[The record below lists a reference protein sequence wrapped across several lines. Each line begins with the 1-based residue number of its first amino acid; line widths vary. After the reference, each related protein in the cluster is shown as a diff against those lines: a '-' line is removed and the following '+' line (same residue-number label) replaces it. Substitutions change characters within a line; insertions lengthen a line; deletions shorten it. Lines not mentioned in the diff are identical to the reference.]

1 MKARGFPVDPI
12 WVYHFLHGGLGIV
25 AVLMALATL
34 TVLWR
39 LRGVLQWKRSLKH
52 EFRELKGE
60 FYSAGPCRQQA
71 IQVVLDRCQ
80 EIWRAGFPEIS
91 AIYGLAGY
99 LRDIA
104 AAFHPDQE
112 KPELCVT
119 AGSLIRTSHSAVDR
133 LQNILQR
140 PGFSRFQKMRIRH
153 IRKAWNWYEK
163 ISRYRAVQAYMRYR
177 RWINHAN
184 VLRLILLPDP
194 FSWLIYLSNQLTI
207 LSLTRFFLMD
217 IYLFAGKQAILA
229 YDHETRNE
237 EMPQDAGEI
246 EQDLADLADLI
257 EPESHLPDPRIQGI
271 RNRLVG
277 INTLI
282 FSSPGYTEWKSG
294 FEDALRAVAGTY
306 FPESP
311 APVEEARLG
320 PILVR
325 CQFWLQSVCDTEK
338 LPIFSRLHRIELRY
352 LFSVKAIAEH
362 PLFRQAGHFAKNT
375 WNVYKWMQWPLFIY
389 RLVKKTTPAG
399 MAASIGWMLV
409 RKGTVNYL
417 GRRAFDLTL
426 EEIEMVYRLSHEEEG
441 RVQESGGRVK
451 TEYRSQ
457 EAKTPAP

>member
-1 MKARGFPVDPI
+1 VDPI
-12 WVYHFLHGGLGIV
+12 RIYHVLHGGLGI
-25 AVLMALATL
+25 AALLMALATL
-34 TVLWR
+34 AVLWR
-39 LRGVLQWKRSLKH
+39 LRGVLQWKRSLKN
-52 EFRELKGE
+52 EFRQLKNELD
-60 FYSAGPCRQQA
+60 SAGPCRQQA

-80 EIWRAGFPEIS
+80 GIWRAESAEIT
-91 AIYGLAGY
+91 AFAGLAGY

-119 AGSLIRTSHSAVDR
+119 AGSLIRISHSAVDR
-133 LQNILQR
+133 LQGILHR
-140 PGFSRFQKMRIRH
+140 PGFSRFQTIRIRH
-153 IRKAWNWYEK
+153 IRKAWNWYDR
-163 ISRYRAVQAYMRYR
+163 ISRYRAVKAYIRYR
-177 RWINHAN
+177 RWISHAN

-229 YDHETRNE
+229 YDHETRNDQL
-237 EMPQDAGEI
+237 PPDAAEI
-246 EQDLADLADLI
+246 EQDLSDLAEMI
-257 EPESHLPDPRIQGI
+257 EQESRLPDPRIQKI

-277 INTLI
+277 VNTLI
-282 FSSPGYTEWKSG
+282 LSSPGYTEWKTG
-294 FEDALRAVAGTY
+294 FAEALGVIAGTY

-311 APVEEARLG
+311 APVEEARIG

-325 CQFWLQSVCDTEK
+325 CRFWLQSVCDTEH

-362 PLFRQAGHFAKNT
+362 PLFRRAGHFAKNT
-375 WNVYKWMQWPLFIY
+375 WNVYKWVQWPLFIY

-399 MAASIGWMLV
+399 MAASMGWMLV
-409 RKGTVNYL
+409 RKAMVNYL

-426 EEIEMVYRLSHEEEG
+426 EEIEMVYRLSQEKERETGSRGQETEG
-441 RVQESGGRVK
+441 
-451 TEYRSQ
+451 
-457 EAKTPAP
+457 

>member
-1 MKARGFPVDPI
+1 MDPI
-12 WVYHFLHGGLGIV
+12 WFYHVLHSGLGI
-25 AVLMALATL
+25 AALLIALATL
-34 TVLWR
+34 TVVWR

-52 EFRELKGE
+52 EFRELKDE
-60 FYSAGPCRQQA
+60 LYSAGPCRQQA

-80 EIWRAGFPEIS
+80 GIWQAGFPEINELS
-91 AIYGLAGY
+91 GFGGY

-119 AGSLIRTSHSAVDR
+119 AGSLIRASHSAVER
-133 LQNILQR
+133 LQDILRR
-140 PGFSRFQKMRIRH
+140 PGFSRFQKIRIRH
-153 IRKAWNWYEK
+153 IRKAWNWYDR
-163 ISRYRAVQAYMRYR
+163 ISRYRAVQAYIRYR

-217 IYLFAGKQAILA
+217 LYLFAGKQAILA
-229 YDHETRNE
+229 YDHESRHE
-237 EMPQDAGEI
+237 AIPQDAGEI
-246 EQDLADLADLI
+246 EQDLADLADLT
-257 EPESHLPDPRIQGI
+257 EPEFRPADPRIQEI

-277 INTLI
+277 VNTLI

-294 FEDALRAVAGTY
+294 FEDALRVIAGTY

-320 PILVR
+320 QILIR

-338 LPIFSRLHRIELRY
+338 LPIVSRLHRIELRY
-352 LFSVKAIAEH
+352 LFSVKAATEH
-362 PLFRQAGHFAKNT
+362 PLFRQAGTYAKKS
-375 WNVYKWMQWPLFIY
+375 WNVYKWMQWPLLIY
-389 RLVKKTTPAG
+389 RLIKKTTPAG
-399 MAASIGWMLV
+399 MAASMGWMLV

-417 GRRAFDLTL
+417 SRRAFDLTL
-426 EEIEMVYRLSHEEEG
+426 QEIETVYRLSQETEG
-441 RVQESGGRVK
+441 SSREKKQGDQGGGVRNCL
-451 TEYRSQ
+451 
-457 EAKTPAP
+457 TPAP

>member
-1 MKARGFPVDPI
+1 MSFILPGLAGNRRFRWYWIAARESGRRGFRKS
-12 WVYHFLHGGLGIV
+12 
-25 AVLMALATL
+25 MT
-34 TVLWR
+34 
-39 LRGVLQWKRSLKH
+39 
-52 EFRELKGE
+52 
-60 FYSAGPCRQQA
+60 
-71 IQVVLDRCQ
+71 
-80 EIWRAGFPEIS
+80 IS
-91 AIYGLAGY
+91 GLAGY

-119 AGSLIRTSHSAVDR
+119 AGSLIRASHSAVER
-133 LQNILQR
+133 LQDILRR
-140 PGFSRFQKMRIRH
+140 PGFSRFQKIRIRH
-153 IRKAWNWYEK
+153 IRKAWNWYDR
-163 ISRYRAVQAYMRYR
+163 ISRYRAVQAYIRYR

-184 VLRLILLPDP
+184 MLRLILLPDP

-229 YDHETRNE
+229 YDHESRHE
-237 EMPQDAGEI
+237 AMPQDAGEI
-246 EQDLADLADLI
+246 EQDLADLAELI
-257 EPESHLPDPRIQGI
+257 EPEFRLPDPRIQEI

-277 INTLI
+277 VNTLI

-294 FEDALRAVAGTY
+294 FEDALRVIAGTY

-320 PILVR
+320 TILVR

-352 LFSVKAIAEH
+352 LFSVKAAAEH
-362 PLFRQAGHFAKNT
+362 PLFRQAGTFAKKS

-389 RLVKKTTPAG
+389 RLIKKTTPAG
-399 MAASIGWMLV
+399 MAASMGWMLV

-417 GRRAFDLTL
+417 SRRAFDLTL
-426 EEIEMVYRLSHEEEG
+426 QEMETVYRLS
-441 RVQESGGRVK
+441 QEKERRQADRGQK
-451 TEYRSQ
+451 K
-457 EAKTPAP
+457 EAWKAEDRRQKRLPPDP